1 MAHPAAPPAAGIPP
15 PAVRP
20 AMAAQPPPAV
30 RPAMAAQPVAAAPA
44 VAGATHCPRPRQCQ
58 LKDACSLSS

>member
-20 AMAAQPPPAV
+20 AMAAQP
-30 RPAMAAQPVAAAPA
+30 VAAVPA

-58 LKDACSLSS
+58 LKDVYSLSS